1 MQDGLYQDV
10 LGNEETHLYL
20 PNCKSWK
27 SPEQYRLMA
36 AEFLARVEDT
46 RKALDVYFLIKK
58 GDALMEHAT
67 EKARGTDWEYFIFQ
81 GLMAMDSYRAGYA
94 VIQSCGEVFVEI
106 EGNCLWSM
114 ARVMGMFGLNEQAHV
129 LCLQAVML
137 AGTASSRLPTG
148 EWYTKAVEQI
158 QLRRKTLEEEET
170 RTRERQRAGIMA
182 SLCFELDELRSQAD
196 RVTDECSLR
205 GFFLWLVQ
213 THKPR
218 DARFRDH
225 AWEALGPQEPC
236 KVALNIVSMY
246 DISKNSQ
253 FGDRWATLCEEIVK
267 TTNRFFGSSGA
278 IIFNCN

>member
-1 MQDGLYQDV
+1 
-10 LGNEETHLYL
+10 
-20 PNCKSWK
+20 
-27 SPEQYRLMA
+27 
-36 AEFLARVEDT
+36 
-46 RKALDVYFLIKK
+46 VYFLIKK
-58 GDALMEHAT
+58 GDALMEHAS
-67 EKARGTDWEYFIFQ
+67 EKARETDWEYFIFQ

-106 EGNCLWSM
+106 EGSCLWSM
-114 ARVMGMFGLNEQAHV
+114 ARVMGMFGLYEQAHM

-137 AGTASSRLPTG
+137 AGTVSSRLPTG

-158 QLRRKTLEEEET
+158 QLWRKTLEEEET

-182 SLCFELDELRSQAD
+182 SLCFELDELRSRAD
-196 RVTDECSLR
+196 RVSDECSLR

-225 AWEALGPQEPC
+225 AGEALGPREPC

-267 TTNRFFGSSGA
+267 VDLVCSN
-278 IIFNCN
+278 